1 MPKPRAQPNTAPVGG
16 SPRLAWARV
25 KAFCGFDRDTTHL
38 WPRWLLLRAVGL
50 IFIFVFAGILR
61 EGPTLVGPAG
71 LAPLSGFFAQLT
83 AAAPGWFTAFLAA
96 PSLFWLGS
104 GADAIA
110 LVSCAG
116 LTAALALT
124 LNLWPR
130 VALLACWVCL
140 LSFVTTWRVFSATQ
154 VDQLILETALLCVP
168 FAPRGFRPGLG
179 AASPPRPIALFALR
193 WLLFRVMF
201 ESGLLK
207 LIAGDE
213 RWLNLTAMDA
223 LYETAP
229 FPTILG
235 YYLHQLP
242 HAFHVG
248 EIALT
253 FAAELAAPLLAVFA
267 GRRGRWLALGLW
279 TVFQAG
285 IHFTNNFGWLNVA
298 SVALGL
304 ILLDDSMLAAA
315 ARRCGLQ
322 KFSAPPPSAPPPISG
337 AWARHGLRVA
347 LAAHFAL
354 TLLVFFYTTRD
365 AVRGMPLTF
374 PAPVQA
380 AAVFRSANAYTL
392 YAGLL
397 PRRFAVEFEGS
408 ADGGETWRAY
418 DYRYQPQRENQ
429 ISPFLAPWY
438 ARFEA
443 TLQVEANGPEASP
456 LFAAVAAQLLARNP
470 AVLARFRADP
480 FPDRPATMIRIR
492 GYQLAFVDLADHR
505 ATGRFWRKQTEGD
518 YLPLMYLDARGAL
531 AVANSETDI
540 ILAHALHGNR
550 NAQTKL
556 GTLYAYG
563 EGVPR
568 DRAEAARWF
577 QRATA
582 QGHPLAQ
589 FFLGLSY
596 AQGDGVPQNFSEA
609 ARFYHLA
616 AAQDDPSAQLNLGLL
631 HARGEGVPRDE
642 TEALAWFILA
652 AHSGQPE
659 AAKIESAFARRLD
672 PAAVAAARRRSA
684 TLAAEIAARP
694 RVP

>member
-1 MPKPRAQPNTAPVGG
+1 MPKTRTPRSTAPAGG
-16 SPRLAWARV
+16 LLRLAWARM
-25 KAFCGFDRDTTHL
+25 KACSGLATDATCL

-50 IFIFVFAGILR
+50 VFIFVFAGILR
-61 EGPTLVGPAG
+61 EGPALVGPAG
-71 LAPLSGFFAQLT
+71 LAPLGGFFAPLT
-83 AAAPGWFTAFLAA
+83 AALPGPFTAFFAA

-104 GADAIA
+104 GAGAIA

-116 LTAALALT
+116 LAAAFALT

-130 VALLACWVCL
+130 AALLACWVCL

-154 VDQLILETALLCVP
+154 VDQLLLETALLCVP

-267 GRRGRWLALGLW
+267 GRRGRWLAFGLW
-279 TVFQAG
+279 TGFQTG
-285 IHFTNNFGWLNVA
+285 IHFTNNFGWLNAA
-298 SVALGL
+298 SIALGL
-304 ILLDDSMLAAA
+304 ILLDDSTLAAA

-322 KFSAPPPSAPPPISG
+322 KLATPPPSAPPPISG
-337 AWARHGLRVA
+337 AWARHGLRAA
-347 LAAHFAL
+347 LGAHFVV
-354 TLLVFFYTTRD
+354 TLLVFFYTARD
-365 AVRGMPLTF
+365 AVRDVPLAF
-374 PAPVQA
+374 PTPLQA
-380 AAVFRSANAYTL
+380 TAVLRSANAYTL

-418 DYRYQPQRENQ
+418 DYRYQPQREDQ

-443 TLQVEANGPEASP
+443 TLQVEANGPEPSP

-492 GYQLAFVDLADHR
+492 GYQLAFVGLADQR

-531 AVANSETDI
+531 ATASSESDI
-540 ILAHALHGNR
+540 IRAHALHGNR

-556 GTLYAYG
+556 GTLYAFG
-563 EGVPR
+563 EGIPR
-568 DRAEAARWF
+568 DRAEAVRWF
-577 QRATA
+577 RRAA
-582 QGHPLAQ
+582 DQGHPLAQ
-589 FFLGLSY
+589 FYLGVAY
-596 AQGDGVPQNFSEA
+596 AG
-609 ARFYHLA
+609 
-616 AAQDDPSAQLNLGLL
+616 
-631 HARGEGVPRDE
+631 GEGVTRDE
-642 TEALAWFILA
+642 TEALARFQLA
-652 AHSGQPE
+652 ERSGYAD
-659 AAKIESAFARRLD
+659 AARFRATLERQLGSART
-672 PAAVAAARRRSA
+672 AAAQRRSEII
-684 TLAAEIAARP
+684 AAEITAR
-694 RVP
+694 VQKK